1 MSHDSFNVLYPKGS
15 RDNMDLL
22 QAAGFWAAPATIV
35 GFSSVPETRWP
46 QPDAT
51 EAALSHG
58 AEERE
63 GNLVH

>member
-1 MSHDSFNVLYPKGS
+1 
-15 RDNMDLL
+15 MDLL
-22 QAAGFWAAPATIV
+22 QAAGFGAAPATIV

-51 EAALSHG
+51 EAAHSHG